1 MLDLNYID
9 LDSPRIRPV
18 VAQMTELVRKHVESY
33 QSDLEHDFAAMVY
46 LDEDDPFIWAHRKYG
61 TEFFRPIARAET
73 APFLG
78 NPALSLL
85 DSQRA
90 AIKHWSRPEH
100 ETTWYMYTGAHR
112 LPTPYTLV
120 PIQTAT
126 WYMHTGAHRLP
137 TPYTLAPTQTADV
150 LAIHNTYLVSEYREY
165 RLLSG
170 EDIDTIYHPNG
181 DQSWI
186 TQVYN
191 GDRTYYECCGVT
203 ARTREKLKEILEAP
217 SGVTGIV

>member
-120 PIQTAT
+120 PIQTA
-126 WYMHTGAHRLP
+126 
-137 TPYTLAPTQTADV
+137 DV
-150 LAIHNTYLVSEYREY
+150 LAMHDTYLVSEYREY